1 MSAEERLAAL
11 GLTLPE
17 PPQPVG
23 AYVRAKRTGNLIF
36 VSGMVP
42 IFEGKL
48 KYKGKLGAD
57 VSIEDGYE
65 AARICGLNIL
75 SVLNA
80 EIGSLDHIVQM
91 VRVGGF
97 VCSADGFTDQ
107 PKVINGA
114 SDLFA
119 EVLQER
125 GVHARAAVGVN
136 ELPLGSAVEV
146 EAIAE
151 VG

>member
-1 MSAEERLAAL
+1 MSAEERLSVL

-23 AYVRAKRTGNLIF
+23 SYVRARRTGNLIF

-42 IFEGKL
+42 ILEGKL
-48 KYKGKLGAD
+48 KYKGRVGAD
-57 VSIEDGYE
+57 LSIEDGYE
-65 AARICGLNIL
+65 AARICALNIL
-75 SVLNA
+75 SVLQA
-80 EIGSLDHIVQM
+80 EIGSLDNIVQM

-97 VCSADGFTDQ
+97 VRSADGFTDQ

-125 GVHARAAVGVN
+125 GMHARAAVGVN
-136 ELPLGSAVEV
+136 ELPLGCGVEV
-146 EAIAE
+146 EAIVE

>member
-1 MSAEERLAAL
+1 MSAEERLSAL

-23 AYVRAKRTGNLIF
+23 SYVRARRTGNLIF

-42 IFEGKL
+42 ILEGKL
-48 KYKGKLGAD
+48 KYKGKVGAD
-57 VSIEDGYE
+57 LSIEDGYE
-65 AARICGLNIL
+65 AARICALNIL
-75 SVLNA
+75 SVLKA
-80 EIGSLDHIVQM
+80 EIGSLNHIVQM

-97 VCSADGFTDQ
+97 VRSADGFTDQ

-119 EVLQER
+119 EILQER
-125 GVHARAAVGVN
+125 GMHARAAVGVN
-136 ELPLGSAVEV
+136 ELPLGCGVEV
-146 EAIAE
+146 EAIVE

>member
-1 MSAEERLAAL
+1 MSAEERLSAL

-23 AYVRAKRTGNLIF
+23 SYVRARRTGDLIF

-42 IFEGKL
+42 ILEGKL
-48 KYKGKLGAD
+48 KYKGKVGGDL
-57 VSIEDGYE
+57 SIEDGYE
-65 AARICGLNIL
+65 AARICALNIL
-75 SVLNA
+75 SVLKA

-97 VCSADGFTDQ
+97 VRSVDGFTDQ

-125 GVHARAAVGVN
+125 GMHARAAIGVN
-136 ELPLGSAVEV
+136 ELPLGCGVEV
-146 EAIAE
+146 EAIVE
-151 VG
+151 VE